1 MPTAA
6 GGANDAMAR
15 IIGQAMSTLLKQTVI
30 VDNKAGANG
39 AIAQRSSSRAPRPT
53 ATR

>member
-15 IIGQAMSTLLKQTVI
+15 VVGQGMSAVLKQPVV
-30 VDNKAGANG
+30 VDNQAGANG
-39 AIAQRSSSRAPRPT
+39 AIASEFVMRARPM
-53 ATR
+53 ATH